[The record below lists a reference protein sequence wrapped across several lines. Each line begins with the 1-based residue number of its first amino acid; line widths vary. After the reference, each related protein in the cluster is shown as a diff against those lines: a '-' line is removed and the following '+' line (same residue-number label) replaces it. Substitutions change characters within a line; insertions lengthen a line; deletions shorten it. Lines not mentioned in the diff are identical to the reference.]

1 MQVGGLPS
9 LSVAGLPSL
18 PAAALPSLPAAG
30 LPSLLVEAPSLSL
43 PAILQTSLPTGS
55 VLPVDIKTLVPLAN
69 PDIISTLAALPAN
82 AAATE
87 AIASALAAVP
97 TTGLPAV
104 SEVPTGILPGGLP
117 ALTAAPEVNSILKG
131 VSSDAFAKVMS
142 AVASALA
149 QVASAAGGALPTPG
163 AGLPSSVLSALESL
177 PTGSLPGGQLAGAVP
192 TGLPAAG
199 SSLPTVGAGLPNVTL
214 PGRTKEEAN
223 DAEHPDDAEET
234 KEKRQLDAAT
244 GLLSGA
250 SSPLAGIQPAVG
262 SLTSGAGLGSAVGN
276 LISNNAMVANVANAV
291 NGLAGGATPLA
302 FLNPLLS
309 TSGMIIRNE

>member
-1 MQVGGLPS
+1 M
-9 LSVAGLPSL
+9 
-18 PAAALPSLPAAG
+18 
-30 LPSLLVEAPSLSL
+30 
-43 PAILQTSLPTGS
+43 
-55 VLPVDIKTLVPLAN
+55 PVDIKTLVPLAN
-69 PDIISTLAALPAN
+69 TDIISTLAALPAN

-87 AIASALAAVP
+87 AISSALAAVP

-117 ALTAAPEVNSILKG
+117 ALTAAPEVSSILEG

-177 PTGSLPGGQLAGAVP
+177 PTGSLPVGQVAGAVGSVSGLVAGVVP
-192 TGLPAAG
+192 TGIPAAG

-223 DAEHPDDAEET
+223 DAEHPDDVEET
-234 KEKRQLDAAT
+234 KEKRQLDATT

-250 SSPLAGIQPAVG
+250 NSPLAGVQPAVG

-309 TSGMIIRNE
+309 TSGGPLGLAATLAGLPTILTSLPLGSITTSSGGIPSILLSTVGTNSLAFVAFS